1 MGGHYTEPMDIETVI
16 RRVID
21 REVGDYTAHPSILGT
36 PIADALADA
45 GLAQIDGDQVAD
57 YIRELGD
64 RTQLTTGDIASALAD
79 AIEEDLDEEEN

>member
-1 MGGHYTEPMDIETVI
+1 MDIEVVI

-21 REVGDYTAHPSILGT
+21 DKIGDWTAHPSILGT

-45 GLAQIDGDQVAD
+45 GLAQLDGDQVAD

-64 RTQLTTGDIASALAD
+64 RTQLTSGDIAAALAE
-79 AIEEDLDEEEN
+79 AIEEDLDEESAF